1 MAHMGSG
8 VLAGRPALAAFG
20 ALGLLLFGV
29 VVAFRPQLRPDDQG
43 SPPVLGVDWAL
54 ARAGLP
60 RSAYRSARHVID
72 PLIAALLLVIAL
84 PFIALIA
91 LAVKLDSPGPV
102 LFCHLRGG
110 ELARPFT
117 MLKFR
122 TMRRGTRP
130 FSEKV
135 GEDDPRITRVG
146 RLLRRTGLD
155 ELPQLWNV
163 LAGDMALIGP
173 RPEQYELLSA
183 YEPWQHERHLVRPGL
198 TGWWQVNHR
207 DARPMRQNVERDL
220 HYVRNQC
227 LALDAVIV
235 VRTVRIMLSGFR
247 HSAQPRR
254 QDQPAT
260 DP

>member
-1 MAHMGSG
+1 MWLLGS
-8 VLAGRPALAAFG
+8 
-20 ALGLLLFGV
+20 LGLLLGL
-29 VVAFRPQLRPDDQG
+29 VVAFRPAAGVGLRDV
-43 SPPVLGVDWAL
+43 SPLIGVDWAAL
-54 ARAGLP
+54 QVGLR
-60 RSAYRSARHVID
+60 RSAYRSARRVID
-72 PLIAALLLVIAL
+72 PLIALLLLVITL
-84 PFIALIA
+84 PFMALIA
-91 LAVKLDSPGPV
+91 LAVKLDSAGPV

-110 ELARPFT
+110 KLARPFT

-122 TMRRGTRP
+122 TMRWDTQP

-163 LAGDMALIGP
+163 LAGEMALVGP

-183 YEPWQHERHLVRPGL
+183 YEPWQHERHLVKPGL

-207 DARPMRQNVERDL
+207 DATPMRHNVERDL
-220 HYVRNQC
+220 YYVRNQC
-227 LALDAVIV
+227 VALDAVIV
-235 VRTVRIMLSGFR
+235 VRTLRIMLSGFI
-247 HSAQPRR
+247 HSAKLGR